1 MSPVT
6 QRQHQQ
12 QQQSSGGGHN
22 NNSTSTIPQQQKKMT
37 INTNEFYG
45 EYHGHKIKHLKSL
58 HTTMRND
65 PNVNRII
72 WTAGDSSLDNK
83 YWFQD
88 IKPAVPNTAYSQLLQ
103 PPHSNA
109 DITYYMN
116 LLCQQQNESNQSGGR
131 NSNSHRSNWATINT
145 AGTCATTL
153 PVSPFFL
160 LQNERTNH
168 KKNTSKMRRWMLK
181 KNRKKGKKETRLWS
195 KNGVGEDIYMMLL
208 TNLFA
213 FFFVFCFCSKIFSH
227 SESYIFLYYYS
238 RSDDVK

>member
-153 PVSPFFL
+153 PVSPFL
-160 LQNERTNH
+160 PPPNERTNH
-168 KKNTSKMRRWMLK
+168 KKKHLK
-181 KNRKKGKKETRLWS
+181 NETMDVEEESKKGKKRNEIVVEEWCGR
-195 KNGVGEDIYMMLL
+195 GYIYDASDKPFCFFFCFLFLL
-208 TNLFA
+208 QNLF
-213 FFFVFCFCSKIFSH
+213 SY
-227 SESYIFLYYYS
+227 SESYIFLYYL
-238 RSDDVK
+238 